1 VATVNIA
8 AYYCRRDKLTHSG
21 ESGGYKCKRGK
32 SSSNVLD
39 TAAAAT
45 NEDDSNSGSGDS
57 NAAALSTAKPMIIYF
72 GLINK
77 AHSMCAAAT
86 TASST
91 SSSSSSSSGDSE
103 AVQSVANWVAQ
114 RDSEEVLSLGSALL
128 HHFER
133 ELVPAAT
140 AEAHIKACASITTT
154 ASAVVSAAA
163 ADESDLY
170 LTDDTTAGDARTAV
184 ETVSEKFASLVQEGE
199 LMAACESA

>member
-1 VATVNIA
+1 L
-8 AYYCRRDKLTHSG
+8 YELTYTG
-21 ESGGYKCKRGK
+21 ESGSYKRKRGK

-39 TAAAAT
+39 TAAAAA
-45 NEDDSNSGSGDS
+45 NDDDTNSGSGGSDS
-57 NAAALSTAKPMIIYF
+57 NAAALTAAKPMIIYF

-86 TASST
+86 TTSSGSST
-91 SSSSSSSSGDSE
+91 SSSSSGDSDS
-103 AVQSVANWVAQ
+103 VQSVANWVAQ

-163 ADESDLY
+163 AAANESDLY
-170 LTDDTTAGDARTAV
+170 LTDDTTASDARTAV

>member
-1 VATVNIA
+1 
-8 AYYCRRDKLTHSG
+8 LTNTG
-21 ESGGYKCKRGK
+21 ESGSYKRKRGK
-32 SSSNVLD
+32 SSSTVLD
-39 TAAAAT
+39 TAAAA
-45 NEDDSNSGSGDS
+45 NEDDSNSGSGGSES
-57 NAAALSTAKPMIIYF
+57 NAVALTTAKPMIIYF

-86 TASST
+86 ISNATST
-91 SSSSSSSSGDSE
+91 SVKSSGDSDS
-103 AVQSVANWVAQ
+103 VQSVANWVAQ

-154 ASAVVSAAA
+154 ASAVAAVGS
-163 ADESDLY
+163 ERDLY
-170 LTDDTTAGDARTAV
+170 LTDDTTASDARTAV